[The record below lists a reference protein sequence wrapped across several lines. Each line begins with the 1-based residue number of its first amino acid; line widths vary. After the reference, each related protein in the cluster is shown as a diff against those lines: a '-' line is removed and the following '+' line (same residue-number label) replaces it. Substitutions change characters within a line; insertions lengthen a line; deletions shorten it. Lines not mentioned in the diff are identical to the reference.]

1 MRTKIRYHLGDT
13 MNKAL
18 GFTLI
23 ELMIVIAILG
33 ILIAIALPAYQD
45 YTVRAKVSEGLNL
58 AAAAKL
64 AVTETRF
71 SRGSFPTSNPSA
83 GYAGAMT
90 NIVRSIEVGNA
101 GEITITYD
109 APVEISDMTLKL
121 IPTLSNN
128 NQVAE
133 WACNALN
140 STKLGGTAGTMPG
153 KYAPANCRP

>member
-1 MRTKIRYHLGDT
+1 MKQLR
-13 MNKAL
+13 

-45 YTVRAKVSEGLNL
+45 YTIRAKVSEGLNL

-64 AVTETRF
+64 AVSETRF
-71 SRGSFPTSNPSA
+71 SSGSFPNDNSLA
-83 GYAGAMT
+83 GYAGAT
-90 NIVRSIEVGNA
+90 TVIVQSIRIGADGVGNP

-109 APVEISDMTLKL
+109 QPSEISNQYL
-121 IPTLSNN
+121 ILTPSISSGD
-128 NQVAE
+128 QVAE
-133 WACNALN
+133 WYCNAAL
-140 STKLGGTAGTMPG
+140 STKPGGTGTSGTMAG